1 MKMKEIEQN
10 RNDENKIKMES
21 RQGESV
27 KNLQNNEPSRR
38 RRQCRNQLDK
48 IKTNIVGA
56 AREVLGA
63 KRIDKTCTV
72 DNINEWVRGKNSGI
86 ERMTYNRVVEKRH
99 LTEEDQ
105 QEDQEKGGVTTMAK

>member
-21 RQGESV
+21 RQEESV

-38 RRQCRNQLDK
+38 RRQCRKQLDK

-56 AREVLGA
+56 AREVQSA
-63 KRIDKTCTV
+63 KKIDKTCKV
-72 DNINEWVRGKNSGI
+72 KNNGV
-86 ERMTYNRVVEKRH
+86 ERMTYNRVVKIAREKTPNGRRS
-99 LTEEDQ
+99 TGRSRKRWSD
-105 QEDQEKGGVTTMAK
+105 DDD